1 MHLLFITFLYFGLS
15 QFSKQFE
22 FTFCERIFKK
32 IFCQKLWN
40 NQDKWHPYISLILI
54 TPFRII
60 QKNAFLCARLLLIH
74 PMHLPCCSVCS
85 PRAQSALALPSRYR
99 FTPCPTSLLSC
110 LSPGD
115 PMLRAALL
123 GISDIRSELVEEWNR
138 WSCIQSFSLSSP
150 RHFYFLICPL
160 II

>member
-74 PMHLPCCSVCS
+74 PMHLPCVLCLLPQGSIC
-85 PRAQSALALPSRYR
+85 PRVTLALPLH
-99 FTPCPTSLLSC
+99 SLPYVPAELPP
-110 LSPGD
+110 PGD

-123 GISDIRSELVEEWNR
+123 GISDIRSELVEERNC
-138 WSCIQSFSLSSP
+138 WSFTQSFSLSSP

-160 II
+160 TI